1 MKLKL
6 GWGFMHSFPPSFVP
20 PLFPLNFISLI
31 TGPWIRNSC
40 NLFVDGQSLKQQLV
54 QELFHHLFLLF
65 PLDGWF
71 YTEIRFIV
79 LSVVHH
85 LVSFT
90 YSHNCSLIFLFV
102 HSTYLYSECTFLNRQ
117 YPPLTSTRTTCNS
130 WSQGWDFLKL
140 YNRSKVLVAEKGCYD
155 YLV

>member
-6 GWGFMHSFPPSFVP
+6 SWGFMHSFPPSFVP

-31 TGPWIRNSC
+31 TGPWIRNSR

-54 QELFHHLFLLF
+54 WELLHHLFLLF

-71 YTEIRFIV
+71 YTEIHFIA

-90 YSHNCSLIFLFV
+90 YSHNCSLISLFV
-102 HSTYLYSECTFLNRQ
+102 HGTYLYRECTYCNKQYSPLN
-117 YPPLTSTRTTCNS
+117 TRTTCNS
-130 WSQGWDFLKL
+130 WEPGLGFPKI
-140 YNRSKVLVAEKGCYD
+140 V
-155 YLV
+155 